1 MNANAAALPGLGG
14 YVDDYPDIAG
24 EIGERMKDMVKG
36 GLISLATVLTNVGVS
51 IITNRMIQ
59 AGTAPKYI
67 GMGTGTTTAAVSQ
80 TALVTEVETRA
91 TGTESRTTVTQ
102 TNDNYQT
109 QGTITATATR
119 AVTEAG
125 TFDATSVGNMM
136 IRGDFSAVNLAT
148 NDSIQFTVGT
158 KFVPG

>member
-1 MNANAAALPGLGG
+1 
-14 YVDDYPDIAG
+14 
-24 EIGERMKDMVKG
+24 
-36 GLISLATVLTNVGVS
+36 
-51 IITNRMIQ
+51 MIQ
-59 AGTAPKYI
+59 AGTPPKYI

-102 TNDNYQT
+102 TNDNYQV
-109 QGTITATATR
+109 QGTITATAGR

-125 TFDATSVGNMM
+125 TFDASSSGNMM
-136 IRGDFSAVNLAT
+136 IRGDFSAVNLST